1 MYGRW
6 YAVLMLYGWQI
17 LKQIIFMFI
26 HVFFLLLNNWLLI
39 FFKANRFFSPLI
51 LCSNVLIFFSN
62 HVKSITSLSVCEKNI
77 YIKSDSISAH
87 QTVNRG
93 ISGFLSNHE
102 RFLTTEW
109 IIATCTWLQ
118 QMVLPHN
125 NKHPHSTPTLCLLF
139 TKQSMLG
146 LSLLNTFLT
155 LL

>member
-1 MYGRW
+1 
-6 YAVLMLYGWQI
+6 MLYGWQI

-26 HVFFLLLNNWLLI
+26 SLFSLLLNNWLLS

-51 LCSNVLIFFSN
+51 LCSNILIFCSN
-62 HVKSITSLSVCEKNI
+62 HVVYYITFSVWKK
-77 YIKSDSISAH
+77 YIKSDSISTH
-87 QTVNRG
+87 QTVNRW

-102 RFLTTEW
+102 LFLTTEW

-118 QMVLPHN
+118 RMVLPHN
-125 NKHPHSTPTLCLLF
+125 NKHPHSTPTPCLLF
-139 TKQSMLG
+139 TKQSMLS